1 MCPQGVTTFFSCAWG
16 GKVSDKHLIVNSG
29 FLSKL
34 LPGDIVLADRGF
46 DEDIAKMQATLQI
59 LAFTHGCA
67 QLCPLDI
74 EKTRQLVN
82 VRIHI
87 ERVIGT
93 TRQKFSILM
102 S

>member
-1 MCPQGVTTFFSCAWG
+1 M
-16 GKVSDKHLIVNSG
+16 SDKHLIVNSG
-29 FLSKL
+29 FLSQL

-46 DEDIAKMQATLQI
+46 DIVEDIARMQATLQI